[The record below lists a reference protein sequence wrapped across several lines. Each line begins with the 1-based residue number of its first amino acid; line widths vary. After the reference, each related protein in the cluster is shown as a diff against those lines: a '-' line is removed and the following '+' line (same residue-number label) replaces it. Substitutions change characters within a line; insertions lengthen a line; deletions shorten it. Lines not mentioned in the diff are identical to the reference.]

1 MALKRLLF
9 LVAIL
14 IPGALAYGQQFSFAP
29 KWGKTILFPTIKG
42 DIRVPIASNGSFSK
56 NGMPVFEQHVYGNVS
71 QINVVDVEYINVDSI
86 SDLLDNSSIQF
97 IPYFDKNVRWTII
110 QIPLLKYESGSW
122 QKLIKATY
130 TYQSSPETFQP
141 TNKQQTNTNAALNGF
156 QARVG
161 SVTGSVLSSGDW
173 YKLSV
178 TTDGIY
184 KIDYTYLQNL
194 GINPADV
201 DPSTFQIYGN
211 GGGMLPQ
218 ANTAA
223 RPEDLLENAIQLVDD
238 GDNVWEPNEYA
249 LFYGQG
255 PHVWKYNG
263 SNSYSYDQHLYADA
277 NFYYLTF
284 NQTSGKRIPTLAAA
298 GAASQTY
305 TAYAYRTAIE
315 NELTNILYSGREWYG
330 DQFNQFNAFKSFTFY
345 IPSPDPSASTT
356 ITSNVLS
363 RSTVTTTMTYSWNG
377 NSLGTQTL
385 SIMPT
390 YDHHPE
396 GVLSKVNYPITN
408 TLLNSSGTN
417 TLQLSFDKGS
427 SNVSLA
433 NLDYIEVNT
442 TCLLNFNST
451 SLFFRVPDSENISIA
466 GYTINNTVG
475 TESVWEITDPS
486 NVKKLSYNFTGNTI
500 DFTQTT
506 NSEIKEYVI
515 LNGSSFPGPNY
526 VGRVNNQNLHGIESP
541 SIPDMVI
548 ITHPDFQFQAQQLA
562 NHRMNHNGFDVL
574 IVSPETIYNEFSSGK
589 QDICAIRD
597 FIRMLYGRSTTT
609 DSIKYVLLFGD
620 GSYDPKNRISNNT
633 NFVPLYYSYESL
645 MPLESYSSDDFIGL
659 LDDSDGEWTE
669 NPAVPEYMDVGV
681 GRLPVRSA
689 NDAAIIV
696 QKIINYETSTSGL
709 GDWRNKATF
718 IADDGD
724 NNLHLTDAEAVSD
737 LCAQYNPIININKI
751 YLDVYPQESTPGGET
766 AKLVEEAINRSIED
780 GALITNYS
788 GHGGVLGL
796 TQEGVVSTNSINNW
810 NNYDRLTF
818 MITATCD
825 FGRFDDPARY
835 SGAEQTLLSE
845 KGGACGVYTSTR
857 TVFQFSNIILNAA
870 IYKNIFSVDDNGKHL
885 LLGESF
891 KRTKNGSTV
900 GVYNRN
906 YSLLAD
912 PAMSLAFPKE
922 TLVLTKINNNPIG
935 SVNDTLKALSKITLE
950 GEIRDVNS
958 QLLSSYSGEVNITV
972 YDKPSIITTLGN
984 GGSLVT
990 NFNLQN
996 NYIFIGK
1003 ASVSAG
1009 IFKVTF
1015 VVPKDISYDYAKGKV
1030 STYAQPTSF
1039 VDDGAGYN
1047 NDLVV
1052 GGSNP
1057 NAPAD
1062 NTPPIAKL
1070 YMNDASFVFGGTTGT
1085 SPTFIADVS
1094 DENGIN
1100 VSGSGVGHEITLQ
1113 MTGNTEIIILNKYY
1127 TSNLNDYTSGKVKYG
1142 FSQLAPGTYTLRF
1155 KVWDTYN
1162 NSTEEVLEFTV
1173 VNPEKVSIQH
1183 VLNYPNP
1190 FTTNTDFHFDHN
1202 KAGDNLQV
1210 QVQVFTVAG
1219 TLVKTLDEVFYNAP
1233 SHISGL
1239 NWNGLDDFGDK
1250 IGRGVYVYK
1259 IKVRSMTDGSTAQV
1273 YQKLVLLN

>member
-1 MALKRLLF
+1 MTFKRLLF

-14 IPGALAYGQQFSFAP
+14 IPGTVSFGQQFSIKP
-29 KWGKTILFPTIKG
+29 QWTKSILFPTTGGI
-42 DIRVPIASNGSFSK
+42 IQVPHASNTTYTK
-56 NGMPVFEQHVYGNVS
+56 DGMPVYQQHILGNVS
-71 QINVVDVEYINVDSI
+71 NVNEINAEYVSVDSI
-86 SDLLDNSSIQF
+86 PDALNDASIEL
-97 IPYFDKNVRWTII
+97 IPYYDKNNRWTII
-110 QIPLLKYESGSW
+110 QIPLLKYNGSSW
-122 QKLIKATY
+122 QKLITATY
-130 TYQSSPETFQP
+130 SYQSRPEIFQIADKQKNTAP
-141 TNKQQTNTNAALNGF
+141 TIANHF
-156 QARVG
+156 QSRIG
-161 SVTGSVLSSGDW
+161 TITGSVLSSGDW
-173 YKLSV
+173 YKISIGS
-178 TTDGIY
+178 DGIY
-184 KIDYTYLQNL
+184 KIDYAFLQTL

-201 DPSTFQIYGN
+201 DPSTFQLYGN

-218 ANTAA
+218 ANADY

-238 GDNVWEPNEYA
+238 GDNIWEANEYV

-263 SNSYSYDQHLYADA
+263 SNSYSYDQHLYSDA
-277 NFYYLTF
+277 NYYFITY
-284 NQTSGKRIPTLAAA
+284 NQNPGKRVVTLPTA
-298 GAASQTY
+298 GAATQTY
-305 TAYAYRTAIE
+305 NNYAYRTAIE
-315 NELTNILYSGREWYG
+315 NEWTNILFSGREWYG
-330 DQFNQFNAFKSFTFY
+330 DLFNQFNAAKNFSFF
-345 IPSPDPSASTT
+345 IPSPDISTSTT
-356 ITSNVLS
+356 VTAKVLS
-363 RSTVTTTMTYSWNG
+363 RSPVITYMTYTWNG

-385 SIMPT
+385 PVMPT
-390 YDHHPE
+390 YAYHPE
-396 GVLSKVNYPITN
+396 GVSNVANYTFSN
-408 TLLNSSGTN
+408 SLLNAGGNN
-417 TLQLSFDKGS
+417 TLQLSFNKGS

-433 NLDYIEVNT
+433 HLDYLEVNS
-442 TCLLNFNST
+442 TCLLNFNNS

-466 GYTINNTVG
+466 GYTISNTMG
-475 TESVWEITDPS
+475 DEIIWDLTDPT
-486 NVKKLSYNFTGNTI
+486 NVKQLPYTFANGTI
-500 DFTQTT
+500 DFTQAT
-506 NSEIKEYVI
+506 NNEIKEYSI
-515 LNGSSFPGPNY
+515 FRGSNFATPSF
-526 VGRVNNQNLHGIESP
+526 VGSVPNQNLHGIENP

-562 NHRMNHNGFDVL
+562 NFRSNHNGYDVL
-574 IVSPETIYNEFSSGK
+574 VVTPETIYNEFSSGK

-597 FIRMLYGRSTTT
+597 FLRMLYGRSSTT
-609 DSIKYVLLFGD
+609 DSIKHVLLLGD
-620 GSYDPKNRISNNT
+620 GSYDPKNRINGNT
-633 NFVPLYYSYESL
+633 NFVPIYYSYESL
-645 MPLESYSSDDFIGL
+645 LPLESYSSDDFIGL

-669 NPAVPEYMDVGV
+669 YPANVEYMDIGV
-681 GRLPVRSA
+681 GRLPVRTVGE
-689 NDAAIIV
+689 AATVV
-696 QKIINYETSTSGL
+696 QKIIRYETASSAL

-724 NNLHLTDAEAVSD
+724 SNLHLGDAESVST
-737 LCAQYNPIININKI
+737 LCTQNNPLLNINKI
-751 YLDVYPQESTPGGET
+751 YLDAYPQESTPGGET
-766 AKLVEEAINRSIED
+766 AKLVEEAINRSIEE

-796 TQEGVVSTNSINNW
+796 TQEGVVSTTSINNW
-810 NNYDRLTF
+810 DNLDRLTF

-825 FGRFDDPARY
+825 FGRFDDPARH

-857 TVFQFSNIILNAA
+857 TVFQFSNIIINEA
-870 IYKNIFSVDDNGKHL
+870 IYQNIFSKDDAGRYV
-885 LLGESF
+885 LLGEAF
-891 KRTKNGSTV
+891 KRTKNASPV

-922 TLVLTKINNNPIG
+922 NLILTKINNNPIG

-950 GEIRDVNS
+950 GEIRDINN
-958 QLLSSYSGEVNITV
+958 QLLSTYSGEVNITV
-972 YDKPSIITTLGN
+972 YDKPSVITTLGN
-984 GGSLVT
+984 GGSIKT

-1003 ASVSAG
+1003 ASVSGG

-1039 VDDGAGYN
+1039 VDDGGGYN

-1062 NTPPIAKL
+1062 NIPPVVRL
-1070 YMNDASFVFGGTTGT
+1070 YMNDATFVYGGTTGT

-1113 MTGNTEIIILNKYY
+1113 MSGSNEVIVLNKYY

-1162 NSTEEVLEFTV
+1162 NSSEEVLEFTV

-1250 IGRGVYVYK
+1250 IGRGVYVYR